1 MSIRDIDNLAELYRN
16 VITEAKF
23 KQSGKIVLVKNYPMF
38 TLYRDKDI
46 DISEL
51 NVYQDKMDN
60 MFKEAKNRI
69 LKLGFPSQHANVV
82 LRNIDSGASGEAY
95 PKYRYMAIDFELF
108 KMELTSTF
116 DDDDYVIDVIVH
128 EWAHLWMFNKG
139 KSFEKAIKEVYDRI
153 ISNNIPTL
161 DNSVHS
167 IINRKYNI
175 IKNKIYSKYM
185 EALPHVTEDN
195 SFQWVQTLIE
205 SILIIIGID
214 IYELTAKDTQ
224 LDIDFSRL
232 CEQIEF
238 VIIDV
243 KKNLKQF
250 DNFAEDLIDYALEII
265 ETLDLSKYI
274 NANINNMFKQNDPV
288 IDDLRKLIKWW
299 NNYGLTNSNELWATA
314 IEGFFKLPYE
324 HKRTIIKLM
333 MKY

>member
-1 MSIRDIDNLAELYRN
+1 MSIRDIDNLTELYRN

-23 KQSGKIVLVKNYPMF
+23 KQSSKIVLIKNYPMF

-51 NVYQDKMDN
+51 NDYQDKMDN

-69 LKLGFPSQHANVV
+69 MKLGFPSQHANVV
-82 LRNIDSGASGEAY
+82 LRNLDANGEAFAR
-95 PKYRYMAIDFELF
+95 YRYMAINFELF
-108 KMELTSTF
+108 KEELTSNY
-116 DDDDYVIDVIVH
+116 DDNYVVDVIVH

-153 ISNNIPTL
+153 VSNNIPTQ
-161 DNSVHS
+161 DNGVHG

-175 IKNKIYSKYM
+175 IKNKIYNTYM
-185 EALPHVTEDN
+185 ESLPHITEDN
-195 SFQWVQTLIE
+195 SYQWVQPLIE
-205 SILIIIGID
+205 SILFIIGID
-214 IYELTAKDTQ
+214 IYKLTDKDTQ

-232 CEQIEF
+232 CGEIEF
-238 VIIDV
+238 IRTDV
-243 KKNLKQF
+243 KKEI
-250 DNFAEDLIDYALEII
+250 DNFADDLIDYALEII
-265 ETLDLSKYI
+265 EILDLSKYI

-299 NNYGLTNSNELWATA
+299 DNYGLTNSNEFWATG

-333 MKY
+333 VKY

>member
-1 MSIRDIDNLAELYRN
+1 MSMRDIDNLNELYRN

-69 LKLGFPSQHANVV
+69 MKLGFPSQHANVV
-82 LRNIDSGASGEAY
+82 LRNIHGANGLAY
-95 PKYRYMAIDFELF
+95 PKHRYMAIDFKLF

-116 DDDDYVIDVIVH
+116 DDDDYYVIDVIVH

-161 DNSVHS
+161 DNSVHN

-195 SFQWVQTLIE
+195 SFQWVQPLIE

-214 IYELTAKDTQ
+214 IYELTAEDTQ

-232 CEQIEF
+232 CGQIEF
-238 VIIDV
+238 VITDV

-274 NANINNMFKQNDPV
+274 NVNINNMFKHNDPV
-288 IDDLRKLIKWW
+288 IDNLRKIIKWW
-299 NNYGLTNSNELWATA
+299 NSYGLTNSDELWATA

-333 MKY
+333 LQ